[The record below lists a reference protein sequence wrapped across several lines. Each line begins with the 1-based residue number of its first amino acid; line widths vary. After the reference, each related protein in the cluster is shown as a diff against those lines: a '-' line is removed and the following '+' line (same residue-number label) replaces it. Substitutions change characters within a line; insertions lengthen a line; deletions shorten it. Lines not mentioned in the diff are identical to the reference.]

1 MNEKHAVKIADE
13 LNLSP
18 QQIMA
23 TASLFEDGA
32 TVPFIARYRKE
43 ATGTLD
49 EVAITAIRDR
59 TAQLEELDRRRESI
73 LKSLQERELLTDE
86 LKEKI
91 LAADTL
97 STLEDI
103 YLPYRPKRRTRAT
116 IAKEK
121 GLEPLAKFIFEQKED
136 TDPVAE
142 AGAYID
148 PEKGIET
155 VDDAL
160 AGSRDIIAEWVN
172 ENQEAREKMRALF
185 MKKASFRSKVTA
197 GKETEGAKFRDY
209 FDWEESVT
217 KAPSHRILAMRRGEN
232 EGFLTLRA
240 EPPEEEALALLES
253 VFVRGTGPASQ
264 EVKAAV
270 HDCYKRLLCR
280 SMETEIRVETKQ
292 RADSEAIKIFAD
304 NLRELLLAPPLG
316 QKNVMAIDP
325 GIRTGCKVTSLD
337 RQGKLLRT
345 ATVYLFQSEHAKKD
359 AAAKLGGLFNTY
371 EVEAIAVG
379 NGTGGRETEAFVK
392 SLSLPRNVPVVMVNE
407 SGASVYSASEVA
419 RAEFPDLDV
428 TFRGAISIGRRLVD
442 PLAELVKIDP
452 KSIGVGQY
460 QHDVNQ
466 QALKQSLDD
475 VVISCVNAV
484 GVEINTASEQLLTYV
499 SGLGP
504 QLARNMIAYRNENGP
519 LTSRKDLKKV
529 PRLGPKAFE
538 QAAGF
543 LRVKN
548 GTNPLDAS
556 AVHPESY
563 HIVEAMAADLGCEV
577 RGLLEDEELRQRIDL
592 QKYVTDKVGVPTL
605 TDILAELSK
614 PGRDPR
620 KQFEGF
626 HFTEGI
632 ETIEDLRSGM
642 KLPGMV
648 TNVTAFGAFVDIGV
662 HQDGL
667 VHVSQIADRFVKNP
681 IKVVKVN
688 QRVTVTVLGVDLE
701 RKRISLSM
709 RKNSVQSN
717 GKETKSS
724 KRSGNSDKERRPK
737 KSVTTPHN
745 NPFVEALSGRTK
757 KLRGR

>member
-13 LNLSP
+13 LNHSL

-23 TASLFEDGA
+23 TASLLEDGA

-43 ATGTLD
+43 ATGSLD

-91 LAADTL
+91 LVADTL
-97 STLEDI
+97 SSLEDI

-121 GLEPLAKFIFEQKED
+121 GLEPLAKLIFEQKED

-172 ENQEAREKMRALF
+172 ENQEAREKMRALY

-217 KAPSHRILAMRRGEN
+217 KAPSHRILAMRRGEK

-240 EPPEEEALALLES
+240 EPPEEEALALLEAM
-253 VFVRGTGPASQ
+253 FVKDTGPASQ

-292 RADSEAIKIFAD
+292 RADSEAIRIFAD

-337 RQGKLLRT
+337 RQGILLQT
-345 ATVYLFQSEHAKKD
+345 ATLYLFQSEHAKKD
-359 AAAKLGGLFNTY
+359 AAAKLRELYNTY
-371 EVEAIAVG
+371 EAEAIAVG

-428 TFRGAISIGRRLVD
+428 VFRGAISIGRRLVD

-484 GVEINTASEQLLTYV
+484 GVEVNTASEQLLAYV

-504 QLARNMIAYRNENGP
+504 QLAKNIIAYRNENGP

-548 GTNPLDAS
+548 GKNPLDAS

-592 QKYVTDKVGVPTL
+592 QRYVTDKVGVPTL
-605 TDILAELSK
+605 TDILAELAK

-642 KLPGMV
+642 KLPGVV

-667 VHVSQIADRFVKNP
+667 VHVSQLSDRFVKDP
-681 IKVVKVN
+681 RKVVKVN

-709 RKNSVQSN
+709 RKNSDQSK
-717 GKETKSS
+717 GKETRSS
-724 KRSGNSDKERRPK
+724 KRSGISDKERRPK
-737 KSVTTPHN
+737 KRGTTPHN
-745 NPFVEALSGRTK
+745 NPFVEALSGRTMK
-757 KLRGR
+757 PRGR